1 MTAVWDSGTDRPISA
16 LHRQERRHGTVFEPK
31 EPPSCL
37 PARRLASPG
46 EKGKCFLMKHKR
58 ISGADRRNSI
68 LEAACAVFSEHGYE
82 GAKTQKIAAAA
93 GVSEAL
99 VYRHFPSKLALY
111 RAVLRQF
118 IREQNA
124 SFEAIGLPEANTRSL
139 VQTIKAFFQNY
150 LTTRPIHQEQAV
162 RILLDSLAGDGRY
175 AELTYR
181 RAIKL
186 MLDKL
191 ERAMD
196 AARAAGDLSGPKISA
211 INAGLFMDHVG
222 NLLAASR
229 LGGRRSIPYQG
240 DDEQLLRDAV
250 WFCGRGL
257 GLSEQALEKW
267 YDSQPDDSAQP
278 TQGHGAD
285 PHQHLR
291 KTAQG

>member
-1 MTAVWDSGTDRPISA
+1 
-16 LHRQERRHGTVFEPK
+16 
-31 EPPSCL
+31 
-37 PARRLASPG
+37 
-46 EKGKCFLMKHKR
+46 MKHKR

-82 GAKTQKIAAAA
+82 GAKTQKIAATA

-124 SFEAIGLPEANTRSL
+124 SFEAIGLPEPNTQSL

-150 LTTRPIHQEQAV
+150 LTTRPLHQEQAV
-162 RILLDSLAGDGRY
+162 RILLDSLAGDGSY
-175 AELTYR
+175 AQLTYR

-196 AARAAGDLSGPKISA
+196 AARAAGDLSGPRISA
-211 INAGLFMDHVG
+211 VNAGLFMDHVG
-222 NLLAASR
+222 NLIAASR

-250 WFCGRGL
+250 WLCGRGI
-257 GLSEQALEKW
+257 GLSQQALEKW
-267 YDSQPDDSAQP
+267 YDSKPARAAQSANN
-278 TQGHGAD
+278 HAD
-285 PHQHLR
+285 PTTLHSREKAL
-291 KTAQG
+291 TEGAL